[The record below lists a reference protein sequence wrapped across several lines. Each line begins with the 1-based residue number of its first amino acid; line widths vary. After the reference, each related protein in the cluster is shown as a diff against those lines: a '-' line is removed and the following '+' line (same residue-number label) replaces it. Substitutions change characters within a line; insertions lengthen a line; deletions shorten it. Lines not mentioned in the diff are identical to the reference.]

1 MNSCSSSDGKGVC
14 VCVDNVQ
21 KHCYDLFQQHFNCS
35 ILVCVI
41 IIYFPTSILLVITV
55 HMKTALDE
63 DSVSKSLVFL
73 VVLYV
78 SSYR

>member
-1 MNSCSSSDGKGVC
+1 M
-14 VCVDNVQ
+14 
-21 KHCYDLFQQHFNCS
+21 
-35 ILVCVI
+35 CVI

-63 DSVSKSLVFL
+63 DSVSKSLVFSI
-73 VVLYV
+73 VLYV